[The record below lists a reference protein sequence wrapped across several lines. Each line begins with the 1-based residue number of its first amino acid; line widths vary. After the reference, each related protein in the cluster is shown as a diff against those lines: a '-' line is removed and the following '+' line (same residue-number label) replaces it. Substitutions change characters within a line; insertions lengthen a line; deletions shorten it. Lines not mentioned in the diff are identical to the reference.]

1 MCIGM
6 QNGNLFRYYNT
17 SSIIHSLNPLC
28 KLLGLFIFLF
38 MIIVCSSVRG
48 ICGLSLVLLYIMV
61 ISNISFKD
69 YFKIL
74 WFFRYFI
81 LFIFLIGLFFGIYSD
96 FILVCRLCLCFL
108 YFSVL
113 YFTTSLSEISSGFS
127 LLFRPFSFLCLSKF
141 SNYFTRIFCFVPF
154 IFSEYYRISRS
165 QLSRGLN
172 YCDSFSNRV
181 LCYKTAFISSIV
193 LTFRKIKGLRLN
205 YDSGCVDFEWHVRD
219 VYMIACHLL
228 VLVFVLI
235 KEVVL

>member
-1 MCIGM
+1 MR
-6 QNGNLFRYYNT
+6 NGNLFGYCNT

-48 ICGLSLVLLYIMV
+48 ICGLSLILLYIMV
-61 ISNISFKD
+61 ISNISFSE
-69 YFKIL
+69 YFKYL
-74 WFFRYFI
+74 WFFKYFI
-81 LFIFLIGLFFGIYSD
+81 LFIFLVGLFFGFYRD
-96 FILVCRLCLCFL
+96 FIFVSRLCLCLL

-113 YFTTSLSEISSGFS
+113 YSTTSLSEISSGFS
-127 LLFRPFSFLCLSKF
+127 LLFRLSKLSLF
-141 SNYFTRIFCFVPF
+141 FTRIFCFVPF
-154 IFSEYYRISRS
+154 IFSEYSRIRKS

-172 YCDSFSNRV
+172 YCDNFSNRV
-181 LCYKTAFISSIV
+181 LCYKTTFLSSIV
-193 LTFRKIKGLRLN
+193 FAFRRIKGLKVDLG
-205 YDSGCVDFEWHVRD
+205 YIDFEWHIRD